1 MVHLLYMLK
10 GRPAAEGSVDMENRH
25 ILEPRN
31 QWCKPGKMAAWPELG
46 QGGVDTEIRYI
57 CR

>member
-1 MVHLLYMLK
+1 MLK
-10 GRPAAEGSVDMENRH
+10 GRPAAEGCVDMENRH